1 MRKSGLAAAAGIGSL
16 VLLLAA
22 CGGSS
27 TFGGGFPVEC
37 AAGEQRVVGC
47 GRAVVGARVI
57 GDSGGH
63 GHQERVEE
71 EG

>member
-1 MRKSGLAAAAGIGSL
+1 VR
-16 VLLLAA
+16 
-22 CGGSS
+22 GGVEFS
-27 TFGGGFPVEC
+27 GGFSVEC

-63 GHQERVEE
+63 GHQERVDG

>member
-1 MRKSGLAAAAGIGSL
+1 VRG
-16 VLLLAA
+16 VVE
-22 CGGSS
+22 
-27 TFGGGFPVEC
+27 FGGGFPVEC

-47 GRAVVGARVI
+47 GAVVGARVI

-63 GHQERVEE
+63 GHQERVES

>member
-1 MRKSGLAAAAGIGSL
+1 VRGI
-16 VLLLAA
+16 VE
-22 CGGSS
+22 
-27 TFGGGFPVEC
+27 FGGWFPVEC
-37 AAGEQRVVGC
+37 APGEQRVVGC

-63 GHQERVEE
+63 GHQERVDG

>member
-1 MRKSGLAAAAGIGSL
+1 VRG
-16 VLLLAA
+16 VVE
-22 CGGSS
+22 
-27 TFGGGFPVEC
+27 FGGEFPVEC

-47 GRAVVGARVI
+47 GHAVVGARVI